1 MGCRYDLDDPQAMEL
16 VQLIYQSIQSDNLR
30 FLLAMP
36 LIRFILPEW
45 SGWNAQRD
53 VSLRIIIILFLYL
66 FDF

>member
-1 MGCRYDLDDPQAMEL
+1 MEL